1 MMWLLRKKTSIPT
14 IMETNVCAVLS
25 PSIELKRRST
35 KIIVL
40 QVVIKGITI
49 IKTILNASKG
59 FLIAWK
65 IKPTVTYKM
74 TIESMPY
81 AKSLIGYIYL
91 PVRSSPVLQFTSPHR
106 KCTRNSWWSV
116 RPPAQALRKKLG
128 CSQNILQ
135 PTLPA
140 MHLTTS
146 SHRPS
151 QQGKLATT
159 EHFIVLF
166 LVYLT

>member
-1 MMWLLRKKTSIPT
+1 MWLLRKKTSIPT
-14 IMETNVCAVLS
+14 MKETNVCAALS
-25 PSIELKRRST
+25 PSTELKRRST
-35 KIIVL
+35 KMIVL

-65 IKPTVTYKM
+65 IKPTVTYKI
-74 TIESMPY
+74 TIESMAY

-91 PVRSSPVLQFTSPHR
+91 LAPSSPVLQFTSSYR

-116 RPPAQALRKKLG
+116 RPPAQTLRKEPE
-128 CSQNILQ
+128 CSQNIQQ
-135 PTLPA
+135 PTPPA
-140 MHLTTS
+140 VHFTTS

-159 EHFIVLF
+159 EHFAVRF
-166 LVYLT
+166 LLYLT